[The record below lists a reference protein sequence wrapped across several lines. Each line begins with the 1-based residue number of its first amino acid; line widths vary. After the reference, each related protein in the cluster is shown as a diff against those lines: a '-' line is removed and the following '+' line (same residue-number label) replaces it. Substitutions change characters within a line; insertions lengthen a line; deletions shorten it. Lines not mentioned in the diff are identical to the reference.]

1 MALYEF
7 DGKRPQVPADSF
19 VHPDAVLIGDVKIGH
34 ECLIAPGVSIRAD
47 FGPVTI
53 GDRSNVQDNAVIHV
67 YPGSQVIIEYDVT
80 IAHGVIMHDVHIK
93 SRCVIGIGAIV
104 LFNVV
109 CEEDVF
115 VSVGS
120 IVPKDMHIP
129 AGKIV
134 AGNPAEVT
142 HNVTDKQKIMAKD
155 GIDVYRDLCGKYIAT
170 MKRIDSIICSYTEK

>member
-7 DGKRPQVPADSF
+7 DGKRPQVPDDSF

-47 FGPVTI
+47 FGQVTI

-67 YPGSQVIIEYDVT
+67 NVDARVIIEKEVT
-80 IAHGVIMHDVHIK
+80 IAHSVVLHDVHIK

-104 LFNVV
+104 LFDAV

-115 VSVGS
+115 VSAGS
-120 IVPKDMHIP
+120 VVTKGMQIP
-129 AGKIV
+129 AGKVV

-155 GIDVYRDLCGKYIAT
+155 GIDVYRKLCRKYIAS
-170 MKRIDSIICSYTEK
+170 MKLIR

>member
-7 DGKRPQVPADSF
+7 DGKRPRVPDDSF
-19 VHPDAVLIGDVKIGH
+19 VHPQAALIGDVELGH

-53 GDRSNVQDNAVIHV
+53 GNHSSVQDNSVIHV
-67 YPGSQVIIEYDVT
+67 YPGSRVVIEDDVT
-80 IAHGVIMHDVHIK
+80 IAHGVILHDVHIK
-93 SRCVIGIGAIV
+93 SRCVIGMGAII

-115 VSVGS
+115 VSVGAV
-120 IVPKDMHIP
+120 VPRGMLIP

-134 AGNPAEVT
+134 AGNPAKIT
-142 HNVTDKQKIMAKD
+142 HDVTDDQKTMAKA
-155 GIDVYRDLCGKYIAT
+155 GIDYYRELCRKYIAT
-170 MKRIDSIICSYTEK
+170 MKQIPSAFFG

>member
-7 DGKRPQVPADSF
+7 AGKRPQVPSDSF
-19 VHPDAVLIGDVKIGH
+19 VHPNAVLIGDVKIGH

-53 GDRSNVQDNAVIHV
+53 GNRSNVQDNAVIHV
-67 YPGSQVIIEYDVT
+67 YPDAGVTIGEDVT
-80 IAHGVIMHDVHIK
+80 IAHGVILHDVNIK
-93 SRCVIGIGAIV
+93 SHCVIGIGAIV
-104 LFNVV
+104 LFNVL

-120 IVPKDMHIP
+120 LVPKGMHIP

-134 AGNPAEVT
+134 AGNPAKITHDVT
-142 HNVTDKQKIMAKD
+142 EAQKKLAKD
-155 GIDVYRDLCGKYIAT
+155 GIDVYRELCRKYIAT
-170 MKRIDSIICSYTEK
+170 AKKID

>member
-1 MALYEF
+1 MSLYEF
-7 DGKRPQVPADSF
+7 DGKRPQVPVDSF
-19 VHPDAVLIGDVKIGH
+19 VHPDAVLTGDIKIGH

-47 FGPVTI
+47 FGPVVI
-53 GDRSNVQDNAVIHV
+53 GNRSNVQDNAVIHV
-67 YPGSQVIIEYDVT
+67 YPDSRVIIEEYVT
-80 IAHGVIMHDVHIK
+80 VAHGTILHDVHIK

-120 IVPKDMHIP
+120 IVPKGMHIP

-134 AGNPAEVT
+134 AGNPAKIT
-142 HNVTDKQKIMAKD
+142 YDVTDDQKIMAKA
-155 GIDVYRDLCGKYIAT
+155 GIDYYRELCKKYIAT
-170 MKRIDSIICSYTEK
+170 MKAIG

>member
-19 VHPDAVLIGDVKIGH
+19 VHPNAVLIGDVKIGH

-47 FGPVTI
+47 FGPI
-53 GDRSNVQDNAVIHV
+53 RIRDRSSVQDNAVIHV
-67 YPGSQVIIEYDVT
+67 YPDSQVIIEDDVT
-80 IAHGVIMHDVHIK
+80 IAHGVILHDVHIK

-120 IVPKDMHIP
+120 LVTKGMHIP

-134 AGNPAEVT
+134 AGNPAKIT
-142 HNVTDKQKIMAKD
+142 HDATEDQKKVAKE
-155 GIDVYRDLCGKYIAT
+155 GIDFYRELCRKYIAT
-170 MKRIDSIICSYTEK
+170 MKKVD

>member
-19 VHPDAVLIGDVKIGH
+19 VHPAATLIGDVRLGH

-47 FGPVTI
+47 FGPVII
-53 GDRSNVQDNAVIHV
+53 GDRSSVQDNAVIHV
-67 YPGSQVIIEYDVT
+67 YPGSETVIGDDVT
-80 IAHGVIMHDVHIK
+80 VAHGVILHDVHIH
-93 SRCVIGIGAIV
+93 SRCMIGIGAIV

-120 IVPKDMHIP
+120 LVPRGMHIP
-129 AGKIV
+129 AGKII
-134 AGNPAEVT
+134 AGNPAKIT
-142 HNVTDKQKIMAKD
+142 RDLTDKDKAAARD
-155 GIDVYRDLCGKYIAT
+155 GIEAYRYLCRTYLAT
-170 MKRIDSIICSYTEK
+170 MKTIV

>member
-7 DGKRPQVPADSF
+7 DGKRPRVPADSF
-19 VHPDAVLIGDVKIGH
+19 VHPHAVLIGDIEVGH

-47 FGPVTI
+47 FGPVAI
-53 GDRSNVQDNAVIHV
+53 GNRSNAQDNSVIHV
-67 YPGSQVIIEYDVT
+67 YPGSKVVIEEDVT
-80 IAHGVIMHDVHIK
+80 IAHGVILHDVHIK
-93 SRCVIGIGAIV
+93 SRCVIGIGAIL

-120 IVPKDMHIP
+120 VVSKKERIP

-134 AGNPAEVT
+134 AGNPAKIT
-142 HNVTDKQKIMAKD
+142 HDVTDDQKMMAKA
-155 GIDVYRDLCGKYIAT
+155 GIDYYRDLCKKYIAM
-170 MKRIDSIICSYTEK
+170 MKPVI

>member
-7 DGKRPQVPADSF
+7 DGKKPQVPFDSF

-47 FGPVTI
+47 FGPVVI
-53 GDRSNVQDNAVIHV
+53 GNRSNIQDNSIIHV
-67 YPGSQVIIEYDVT
+67 YPDSIVVIGEDVT
-80 IAHGVIMHDVHIK
+80 IAHGTILHDVHVK

-120 IVPKDMHIP
+120 IVPKGMKIP

-134 AGNPAEVT
+134 AGNPAKIT
-142 HNVTDKQKIMAKD
+142 HDVSDEQKMMAKA
-155 GIDVYRDLCGKYIAT
+155 GIDFYRELCKKYLAT
-170 MKRIDSIICSYTEK
+170 MKSFT

>member
-7 DGKRPQVPADSF
+7 DGKRPQVPVDSF
-19 VHPDAVLIGDVKIGH
+19 VHPDAVLIGDIKIGH

-47 FGPVTI
+47 FGPVVI
-53 GDRSNVQDNAVIHV
+53 GNRSNVQDNSVIHV
-67 YPGSQVIIEYDVT
+67 YPDSHVIIEDDVT
-80 IAHGVIMHDVHIK
+80 IAHGTILHDVHIK

-109 CEEDVF
+109 CEKDVF

-120 IVPKDMHIP
+120 IVLKGMQIP

-134 AGNPAEVT
+134 AGNPAKIT
-142 HNVTDKQKIMAKD
+142 HDVTDNQKMMAKA
-155 GIDVYRDLCGKYIAT
+155 GIDYYCDLCKKYIAT
-170 MKRIDSIICSYTEK
+170 MKAFP

>member
-7 DGKRPQVPADSF
+7 EGKRPQIPSDSF
-19 VHPDAVLIGDVKIGH
+19 VHPNAVLIGDVRIGH

-47 FGPVTI
+47 FGPVVI
-53 GDRSNVQDNAVIHV
+53 GDRSSIQDNAVIHV
-67 YPGSQVIIEYDVT
+67 YPVSQSIIADDVT
-80 IAHGVIMHDVHIK
+80 VAHGVILHDVYIH
-93 SRCVIGIGAIV
+93 SRCMIGIGAIV

-120 IVPKDMHIP
+120 LVPKGMHIP

-134 AGNPAEVT
+134 AGNPAKIIRDVT
-142 HNVTDKQKIMAKD
+142 EKDKATAKD
-155 GIDVYRDLCGKYIAT
+155 GIEAYRYLCLKYLAT
-170 MKRIDSIICSYTEK
+170 MKNVT

>member
-7 DGKRPQVPADSF
+7 DGKKPQVPSDSF
-19 VHPDAVLIGDVKIGH
+19 VHPNAVLTGDVTIGH

-47 FGPVTI
+47 FGPIRI
-53 GDRSNVQDNAVIHV
+53 GDRSSVQDNAVIHV
-67 YPGSQVIIEYDVT
+67 YPGSQVIIENDVT
-80 IAHGVIMHDVHIK
+80 IAHGVILHDVHIK

-115 VSVGS
+115 ISVGS
-120 IVPKDMHIP
+120 LVPKGMHIP

-134 AGNPAEVT
+134 AGNPAIIT
-142 HNVTDKQKIMAKD
+142 HDATEDQKRVAKE
-155 GIDVYRDLCGKYIAT
+155 GINYYRGLCKKYIAT
-170 MKRIDSIICSYTEK
+170 MKRID